1 MYKLI
6 PHYQDYLWGGTKLK
20 TEYNKKSSLSII
32 AESWELSTHPAGTCY
47 IDINHRQL
55 PLSEY
60 IAQHGKNVLGSKSL
74 YPDQFPILI
83 KLIDARKD
91 LSIQVHPN
99 DSYAQ
104 LHENDLGK
112 TEMWYV
118 LEAEP
123 DAKLIY
129 GFKKDL
135 TLQDFEEAIESNTL
149 IDYLNTVSVQPGD
162 AFLITPGTIH
172 AIGKGIVIAEI
183 QQSSNVTYR
192 VFDYG
197 RLDANG
203 NPRTLHIQQAKEVTN
218 LTKTKHT
225 YLPYTMTT
233 YNGYSMGLLTQC
245 DYFQVHRIDLE
256 ERITLEATDE
266 SFHSLLITSGEVEVF
281 NDDTSLTVHKGESVF
296 IPANT
301 GIYYVK
307 GTGTLLLSTI

>member
-1 MYKLI
+1 MYGPQIL
-6 PHYQDYLWGGTKLK
+6 GR
-20 TEYNKKSSLSII
+20 KSPSSDQLS
-32 AESWELSTHPAGTCY
+32 
-47 IDINHRQL
+47 
-55 PLSEY
+55 
-60 IAQHGKNVLGSKSL
+60 
-74 YPDQFPILI
+74 ILI
-83 KLIDARKD
+83 KLIDAKKD

-104 LHENDLGK
+104 LHENDLRK

-123 DAKLIY
+123 EAKLIY

-149 IDYLNTVSVQPGD
+149 INHLNAIPVQSGN
-162 AFLITPGTIH
+162 AFLITPCTIH
-172 AIGKGIVIAEI
+172 AIGKDIVIAEI

-192 VFDYG
+192 VYDYG

-203 NPRTLHIQQAKEVTN
+203 TPRALHTQQAKEVTN

-245 DYFQVHRIDLE
+245 EYFQVHRIDLDAE
-256 ERITLEATDE
+256 ITLETTDE
-266 SFHSLLITSGEVEVF
+266 SFHSLLITSGEVEIF
-281 NDDTSLTVHKGESVF
+281 NHDTSLTVHKGESVF
-296 IPANT
+296 VPANE
-301 GIYYVK
+301 GIYHIK
-307 GTGTLLLSTI
+307 GIGTLLLSTI